1 MKQNNK
7 YKFYSRLLKTLICD
21 MVEIINKRQKTNI
34 NIAHNKVIISYKLKA
49 VKVRRVDDKFAELMT
64 ISLS

>member
-1 MKQNNK
+1 
-7 YKFYSRLLKTLICD
+7 

-49 VKVRRVDDKFAELMT
+49 VKVPRVDDKFAELMT